1 MLLLATKY
9 AKEQHY
15 YGLYQKLDSNPWLQ
29 TTQTWTVLRKLSFQ
43 MQWSGETLRAILNKL
58 LFMNYSTSNGA

>member
-43 MQWSGETLRAILNKL
+43 MQ
-58 LFMNYSTSNGA
+58 